1 MGKQVTEVEEGVRKL
16 AAKAGNF
23 ESQRK
28 DAFWFYEDQAA
39 PEERLKDATGPL
51 FCAKAAGAR
60 RVNRIPVG
68 GDLLILFTGEKCKF
82 SQSSR
87 PTMGDIFSH
96 CQS

>member
-39 PEERLKDATGPL
+39 PRG
-51 FCAKAAGAR
+51 KAEGCHGAL
-60 RVNRIPVG
+60 VLCEG
-68 GDLLILFTGEKCKF
+68 GWSQEGEPHT
-82 SQSSR
+82 SW
-87 PTMGDIFSH
+87 G
-96 CQS
+96 